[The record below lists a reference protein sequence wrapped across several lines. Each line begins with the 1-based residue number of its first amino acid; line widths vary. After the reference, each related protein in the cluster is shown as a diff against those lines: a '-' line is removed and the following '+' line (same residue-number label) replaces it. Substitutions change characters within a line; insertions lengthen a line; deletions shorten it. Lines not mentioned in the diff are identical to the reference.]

1 MLKKFGVI
9 FFLVGFLIFS
19 CSGTI
24 CTFSKLKAQQVAELL
39 GNIAEE
45 EDETSKEDGADTEE
59 AFLELYEHVA
69 SHYIQLEQHYFSHAV
84 DPLPIS
90 DRNTPV
96 RPPEA

>member
-1 MLKKFGVI
+1 MFKRFGLI

-19 CSGTI
+19 FSGTI
-24 CTFSKLKAQQVAELL
+24 CSMGKMKAQQIAELL

-45 EDETSKEDGADTEE
+45 EDETSKEDGSDTEE
-59 AFLELYEHVA
+59 ALLELFDQVA
-69 SHYIQLEQHYFSHAV
+69 TYHIQLEQHYFPHAV